1 MPKDLTLRY
10 ATPGD
15 AAALERLAAL
25 DSSRPLGGRVLLAE
39 VEDDVVA
46 AISLADHR
54 AVSDPFQPTGE
65 LVWIL
70 AERARQL
77 QRADRPRGRRRFR
90 RRLRPATA

>member
-25 DSSRPLGGRVLLAE
+25 DSSRPLDGRVLVAE

-54 AVSDPFQPTGE
+54 AISDPFQPTGE

-70 AERARQL
+70 AARARQL
-77 QRADRPRGRRRFR
+77 HRAERPRRGLR
-90 RRLRPATA
+90 RRLRPAIA